1 MAPNLQQRTRRW
13 WCPWKGC
20 LWSQNCRREWIR
32 RWWWRWQRRS
42 GSGGIASWARG
53 TWGRGA
59 YGHHQRWEN
68 WRTFDRK
75 TFLTRIVSWA
85 WQSHWCHSPIVTHRV
100 WCNVQYLV
108 YFTVFHY
115 CSINRRK
122 CEASDHQSMKRKKPS
137 MNWSLTLTLHEFYL
151 QNLKSFYLIL
161 SDLKS
166 STTGKDKVASSPSC
180 FCFNPIQVTY
190 YTVLCLVQ
198 TIESLL
204 RMSNLQSGQVAFIW
218 SHLLMQSQW
227 KWWLQGRVSNSSP
240 FTYDERQMQHSWKP
254 RQIQAINLW
263 QPTDLQKRWERGRET
278 NKTLGITQV
287 AAVSISTGSLCLVRG
302 GRKKRN
308 RPLLSCQDEEQV
320 LKWNSYWCSLPNS
333 FQNLLSYS
341 YQIYPAN
348 LLTDTYT
355 SGDS

>member
-1 MAPNLQQRTRRW
+1 MAPNLQQRERRW

-59 YGHHQRWEN
+59 DGHHQRWEN

-75 TFLTRIVSWA
+75 IFLTRIVSWA

-122 CEASDHQSMKRKKPS
+122 CEAPDHQSMKRKKPS

-151 QNLKSFYLIL
+151 QNLKSFLLNSLRPEVKYNRKRQGSFISFLLLFQSHPGYLLHSSVSCSNYRI
-161 SDLKS
+161 SSKDVKFAERAGCVYLKPS
-166 STTGKDKVASSPSC
+166 ADAITMEMVVAGKG
-180 FCFNPIQVTY
+180 
-190 YTVLCLVQ
+190 
-198 TIESLL
+198 E
-204 RMSNLQSGQVAFIW
+204 
-218 SHLLMQSQW
+218 
-227 KWWLQGRVSNSSP
+227 
-240 FTYDERQMQHSWKP
+240 
-254 RQIQAINLW
+254 
-263 QPTDLQKRWERGRET
+263 
-278 NKTLGITQV
+278 
-287 AAVSISTGSLCLVRG
+287 
-302 GRKKRN
+302 
-308 RPLLSCQDEEQV
+308 
-320 LKWNSYWCSLPNS
+320 
-333 FQNLLSYS
+333 
-341 YQIYPAN
+341 
-348 LLTDTYT
+348 
-355 SGDS
+355 